1 MDNTFVEFIH
11 ALRGADVRVSTA
23 EALDAMQV
31 LQLVGYH
38 SRSALKLA
46 LGQALAKSEEEKVAF
61 NACFDQYFQFT
72 AMESLK
78 DHTDLMEATVAAEKA
93 ADTPPPSLI
102 NNILSGKLMEAV
114 SQITSPAPTQSMPPM
129 AESQTPLGQLLLSG
143 DQAAAAMAIA
153 DAGQSTNASQIQLM
167 TQKGLYGR
175 RMMMAMGLE
184 AMEEEIWQA
193 ELSDDPNQQQLA
205 HQLRSARDVLRSE
218 VKDYIERQFVLQ
230 AKAKGKQLRQETMM
244 NVKLEHLREFKDTQ
258 LLVRKLA
265 KRLAKK
271 HAQRKKVH
279 NRGQLD
285 VRSTLR
291 LSIPH
296 GGIMFNPQW
305 RSKRTNR
312 PKVFVICDVSGSV
325 SQVARFLLMFLY
337 SLTDVLPKVR
347 AFAFS
352 SQLGEVTER
361 FQQLPL
367 DDAIDDTLEQYGN
380 GSTNYGQ
387 ALLDFTQHCL
397 QDVDSKTT
405 IIMLGDARN
414 NYGDAE
420 IEALRDIKQRCH
432 QLIWLNPESRNRW
445 GTGDS
450 EMKRYQAHC
459 TLVEVC
465 NSLTHLERAIDKLLI
480 RQ

>member
-38 SRSALKLA
+38 NRSALKLA
-46 LGQALAKSEEEKVAF
+46 LGQALAKSEEEKHSF
-61 NACFDQYFQFT
+61 NACFDHYFQFT
-72 AMESLK
+72 SMDSLKEHTETALKEMESQQSEQ
-78 DHTDLMEATVAAEKA
+78 T
-93 ADTPPPSLI
+93 PSLI
-102 NNILSGKLMEAV
+102 SNILSGDMLAAM
-114 SQITSPAPTQSMPPM
+114 SQITNPQPSSPLEAAQS
-129 AESQTPLGQLLLSG
+129 ETPLGQLLLSG

-153 DAGQSTNASQIQLM
+153 SAGQSTNASQIQVM

-193 ELSDDPNQQQLA
+193 ELSGNINHQLLA
-205 HQLRSARDVLRSE
+205 QQLRSARDVLRSE

-244 NVKLEHLREFKDTQ
+244 SVRLEHLREFKDTQ
-258 LLVRKLA
+258 VLVRKLA

-337 SLTDVLPKVR
+337 SLADVLPKVR

-352 SQLGEVTER
+352 SQLGEVTEL
-361 FQQLPL
+361 FQQLEL
-367 DDAIDDTLEQYGN
+367 DDAIDETLDRYGN

-387 ALLDFTQHCL
+387 AFLDFNDHCL
-397 QDVDSKTT
+397 RDVDSKTT
-405 IIMLGDARN
+405 VIILGDARN

-420 IEALRDIKQRCH
+420 IESLREIKQRCH
-432 QLIWLNPESRNRW
+432 QLIWLNPEQRSRW
-445 GTGDS
+445 GSGDS
-450 EMKRYQAHC
+450 EMKRYHAHC
-459 TLVEVC
+459 TLAEVC
-465 NSLTHLERAIDKLLI
+465 NSLSHLERAIDKLLI